1 MKFTYPNSLKSLEKL
16 ASDLEV
22 FQEKANIDSKAI
34 FELNLCMDEI
44 ITNIILYGFEDKDL
58 HTIDVILDWTDQEII
73 VVISDTGKPFDPL
86 KDAPVPNIEAE
97 IEDRPV
103 GGLGVYFLKQY
114 LDSVNYIREGN
125 SNRLVLRKKR

>member
-103 GGLGVYFLKQY
+103 GGLGVYFL
-114 LDSVNYIREGN
+114 
-125 SNRLVLRKKR
+125 

>member
-1 MKFTYPNSLKSLEKL
+1 MKVTYPNILESLEKL
-16 ASDLEV
+16 AIDLEV